1 MSFDSFDISA
11 SGMYAQRV
19 KLDTIASNIAN
30 ANTTRNPDGSP
41 GVYRKKQVVFEVKYN
56 DVLDDYGIPEIK
68 AGKPINP
75 VNGLLKGMVSYD
87 EPDISKGVSVVKIV
101 EDTTTPLRKVHDP
114 SHPDADDEGYVSYP
128 NVNPV
133 TEMVEMLKAS
143 RAYEASVTSI
153 DTTKNI
159 ISAAMRI

>member
-1 MSFDSFDISA
+1 MSFESFDISA

-30 ANTTRNPDGSP
+30 ANSTRNPDGSP
-41 GVYRKKQVVFEVKYN
+41 GVYRKKQVVFEAKYN
-56 DVLDDYGIPEIK
+56 DILNEYGIPDII
-68 AGKPINP
+68 AGRPINP
-75 VNGLLKGMVSYD
+75 VNGVLKGIVSYN
-87 EPDISKGVSVVKIV
+87 EPQISKGVSVVKIV
-101 EDTTTPLRKVHDP
+101 EDTATPLRKVHDP
-114 SHPDADDEGYVSYP
+114 SHPDADDEGYVNYP